1 MKANNLCIDD
11 DEKMTGKNFHKDG
24 FGGEPPKNGYFF
36 AGSRISC
43 PDQRVLTNN
52 EPGISI
58 KRI

>member
-11 DEKMTGKNFHKDG
+11 DEKITGKKFHKDG
-24 FGGEPPKNGYFF
+24 FGGEPLKMAIF

-43 PDQRVLTNN
+43 PDQRVLTNK